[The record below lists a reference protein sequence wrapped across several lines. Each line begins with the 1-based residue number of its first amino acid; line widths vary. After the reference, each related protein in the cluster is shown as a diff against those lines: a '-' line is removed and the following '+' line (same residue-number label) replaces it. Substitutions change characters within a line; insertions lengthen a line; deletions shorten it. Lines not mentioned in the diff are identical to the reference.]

1 MSAVPQRRVTAR
13 LPADVGRG
21 MLVENPSFGPN
32 APMSEARVMNAT
44 RRGFLSSSVTL
55 AAGAVPYFHSASR
68 TLADETRA
76 RNGRFA
82 LGLVGAGGIAHANID
97 VAKEWIDLVAIADVD
112 AGRAA
117 SFNEKFGAGKAMLTD
132 DYRRLLD
139 RRDIDVIHVATPDH
153 WHAKIVVEAML
164 AGKDVYCEKPLTLT
178 IDEGKLIRR
187 VQRQTGRVVQVG
199 TQQRSTFALFVT
211 ALALVA
217 EGRLGRI
224 RRIQTAIGA
233 APSSP
238 ALPAVT
244 PPQDLNWDRWLGPA
258 PRAEYR
264 YLELPPFVDK
274 EGKEQKPTRRNG
286 HNDFRW
292 WYEYSGG
299 KLTDWGAHH
308 VDIAIWALALNG
320 QTAGP
325 TGIRG
330 TATHP
335 VEFKDGMPVQTDR
348 FNTATEFLFTV
359 DFPGET
365 QVIIRHDTD
374 NGVLIEG
381 DKGTIFVNRKK
392 LTGAPVE
399 ALKDDPLPVNAVA
412 KVYRNM
418 PMEGDERQAHWA
430 NFLHCVRSGSEP
442 ISDVHSHMRM
452 LDICHL
458 AGISARLGRPLKWD
472 PVGER
477 ILGDEQANAM
487 LARPYR
493 SGYEI
498 RT

>member
-1 MSAVPQRRVTAR
+1 
-13 LPADVGRG
+13 

-44 RRGFLSSSVTL
+44 RRGFLSSSVAL
-55 AAGAVPYFHSASR
+55 AAGAVPYFHSMPR

-264 YLELPPFVDK
+264 FLELPPFVDK